1 MKESCPNCDSRTG
14 LREILYGMPA
24 EPIDETKYE
33 IGGCVISPF
42 QPTWACIECS
52 WRGWELNNTDGTKLN
67 EIRCPLCESK
77 GKVILLGLD
86 DEENKKARRN
96 TYKFEIQYEEKT
108 SNALCTQCGWTC
120 LLKRTFS
127 Y

>member
-24 EPIDETKYE
+24 EPIDKTKYE

-42 QPTWACIECS
+42 QPTWACVECG
-52 WRGWELNNTDGTKLN
+52 WRGWELNNTDGTKLRD
-67 EIRCPLCESK
+67 IRCPLCESK
-77 GKVILLGLD
+77 GKVILVGLE
-86 DEENKKARRN
+86 DEQNERASAH
-96 TYKFEIQYEEKT
+96 TYQIEISMEDLRP
-108 SNALCTQCGWTC
+108 NAMCSSCGWIC
-120 LLKRTFS
+120 LLRRTYS